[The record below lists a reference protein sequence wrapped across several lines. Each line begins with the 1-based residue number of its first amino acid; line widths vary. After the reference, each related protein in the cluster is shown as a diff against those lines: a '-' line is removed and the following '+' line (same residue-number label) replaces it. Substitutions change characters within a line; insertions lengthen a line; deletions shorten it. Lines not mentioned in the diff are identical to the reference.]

1 MCKSPPFLAP
11 RYQLPA
17 FKDLYHKLQAAAI
30 REAKGQWQPVPTDP
44 RRWVDKSSMDSFRAL
59 FAKHSVKMPAGF
71 QVDRRGALH
80 MRPVT
85 REESEDSVQ
94 LGATGRRKRRRQTVV
109 LSTSSSSSSS
119 SDESPSPLN
128 SQISPTSVEVQTST
142 ARPASTPVVNTPHT
156 YSAEDVNA
164 LIFPNQSI
172 SLTLADLEEEE
183 GRIVRLQEMIIPA
196 LRKKF
201 SLLQTLKAFNAD
213 ADTTLVDRRL
223 PLIDYDA
230 IDEFER
236 EQSGDDPA
244 RSIEAKISPSI
255 KKASQPVERQESL
268 DVKTAGPV
276 DPASVPPWRRPD
288 CRALPLSMRL
298 LNSICF

>member
-1 MCKSPPFLAP
+1 MCRLIAP

-17 FKDLYHKLQAAAI
+17 FKNLYHKLQAEAI
-30 REAKGQWQPVPTDP
+30 QEAKGQWQPISTDP
-44 RRWVDKSSMDSFRAL
+44 RRWVDKSSMDNFKAL
-59 FAKHSVKMPAGF
+59 FAKYRIKMPAGIH
-71 QVDRRGALH
+71 VDGRGILH

-119 SDESPSPLN
+119 SEESPSPSE
-128 SQISPTSVEVQTST
+128 SQRPPTSVEPETST
-142 ARPASTPVVNTPHT
+142 ARPASTPVVRNTPHT

-183 GRIVRLQEMIIPA
+183 DRIIRLQEMIIPA

-236 EQSGDDPA
+236 EQSGDDHA
-244 RSIEAKISPSI
+244 GNIEAKISPSI
-255 KKASQPVERQESL
+255 KKAIQPVERQQSL
-268 DVKTAGPV
+268 DDETAGTV
-276 DPASVPPWRRPD
+276 DPASVPPWRRPE

-298 LNSICF
+298 FNAICF